1 MRIDRKDVTAYSGS
15 GNEDIQYY
23 EEDKNIEFMESWN
36 NTELLKWICGFANA
50 KGGKVYIGIRDDGEV
65 IGLSNSKKL
74 M

>member
-1 MRIDRKDVTAYSGS
+1 MKIYY
-15 GNEDIQYY
+15 EYY
-23 EEDKNIEFMESWN
+23 EEDKNIEFLESWN

-65 IGLSNSKKL
+65 IDLSNSKKL